1 MTRIICTTG
10 GEMLGSKVLVYERK
24 LKEACGKFNLDY
36 DTLSKGYVEKD
47 PKYIEL
53 QKNIILDLCE
63 NPCCV
68 VALICGVSV
77 EKLVV

>member
-1 MTRIICTTG
+1 MTRIICTTC

-24 LKEACGKFNLDY
+24 LKEACNKFNLDY
-36 DTLSKGYVEKD
+36 DTLSKGYIEKD
-47 PKYIEL
+47 DKYIEA
-53 QKNIILDLCE
+53 QKKIVQDLCE

-68 VALICGVSV
+68 VALICGVTI